1 MYCDAVTP
9 NNLPVC
15 WVAACID
22 NASFSHLIQSWLVTR
37 FFIIFT
43 VCLMA
48 LFRID
53 MLDAVQANVAEP
65 WTQWLAT
72 ASASLVTPWDAD
84 IVHQG
89 RILMSKATGFAVSIE
104 AGCNGIEAAIV
115 LIAGMVAFPST
126 WVQKLLGIALG
137 FAAVQAVNLLRIIS
151 LYYLGQYS
159 KPVFEFAH
167 LYLWQA
173 LIMLDVL
180 IVWLLWIRWV
190 AQKAPAPAE
199 AGHAA

>member
-1 MYCDAVTP
+1 M
-9 NNLPVC
+9 
-15 WVAACID
+15 
-22 NASFSHLIQSWLVTR
+22 TR
-37 FFIIFT
+37 FFVIFV
-43 VCLMA
+43 VCLVV

-53 MLDAVQANVAEP
+53 MLDSVQQRVADP

-72 ASASLVTPWDAD
+72 ASANLISVFDTDVL
-84 IVHQG
+84 HQG

-115 LIAGMVAFPST
+115 LIAGMVAFPASWT
-126 WVQKLLGIALG
+126 QKLLGMTLG

-151 LYYLGQYS
+151 LYYLGQWNL
-159 KPVFEFAH
+159 PVFEFAH

-180 IVWLLWIRWV
+180 VVCLLWIRWT
-190 AQKAPAPAE
+190 ARRTAE
-199 AGHAA
+199 QEEVSGHAN